1 MPDHIHIFFGMRP
14 TQSISELM
22 QQIKGDSSAWVN
34 EKKFIK
40 SHFSWQ
46 EGYGAFSYGKSQA
59 NQVITYIQNQEKHH
73 IKKTFIEEYE
83 EFLNLFEI
91 DYDQRYIFNPV
102 NY

>member
-1 MPDHIHIFFGMRP
+1 MRN
-14 TQSISELM
+14 L
-22 QQIKGDSSAWVN
+22 AL
-34 EKKFIK
+34 K

-59 NQVITYIQNQEKHH
+59 NQVTTYIQNQEKHP

-91 DYDQRYIFNPV
+91 DYDQRYIFIPV
-102 NY
+102 NDYYYCIPTACISSSFHFFYQY